1 MSWMCSL
8 NGEIRNAYIDTILVG
23 KTLRKGQLRLQWLT
37 LRRIQYTDYDGRG
50 VGNWLIMFCD
60 VFWH

>member
-1 MSWMCSL
+1 M
-8 NGEIRNAYIDTILVG
+8 
-23 KTLRKGQLRLQWLT
+23 T